1 MLLLFDNQ
9 PHQAGKLGGLEHG
22 DDSALELG
30 AFNRHDK
37 PGQFAGA
44 QVDSL
49 KRRFK
54 KAGAD
59 KLVIVKD
66 GVFQL
71 ALGKRSGIEIAVT
84 HYNAL
89 HFGFIKI
96 YKAQVAVRNRYVVHP
111 AFAQVRADGLTAFYF
126 TAGEIAPVQT
136 GVRKITGGKRTVV
149 KGRPF

>member
-84 HYNAL
+84 HYNACIL
-89 HFGFIKI
+89 DSSKFTKLRLLSEIDTSFI
-96 YKAQVAVRNRYVVHP
+96 RHSRR
-111 AFAQVRADGLTAFYF
+111 FAPTALQLFISQR
-126 TAGEIAPVQT
+126 E
-136 GVRKITGGKRTVV
+136 K
-149 KGRPF
+149 